1 MENKVDLTVELGG
14 LKLKN
19 PVMTASGT
27 FAFGEAYEDFFSPAE
42 LGALVVKGVTLEPRQ
57 GNPGP
62 RLVETPAGLLNAIG
76 LENPGVEE
84 VIRTYLPPL
93 SRYDVPVIVNI
104 AGNTYAEYGEV
115 AARLSKCP
123 VVKALEVNISCPNV
137 KEGGMAFG
145 SHPDTAAEVIRVVK
159 ASTGLPVIAKLSPNV
174 TDIVEMAQAVEEAGA
189 DALSLINTLLGMA
202 IDIKQNDRL
211 LMLPAGCPARQW
223 PIALRMV
230 WQVSESKN
238 PLVGMGASSRGRC

>member
-84 VIRTYLPPL
+84 VIRTYL
-93 SRYDVPVIVNI
+93 
-104 AGNTYAEYGEV
+104 
-115 AARLSKCP
+115 RL
-123 VVKALEVNISCPNV
+123 
-137 KEGGMAFG
+137 
-145 SHPDTAAEVIRVVK
+145 
-159 ASTGLPVIAKLSPNV
+159 
-174 TDIVEMAQAVEEAGA
+174 
-189 DALSLINTLLGMA
+189 
-202 IDIKQNDRL
+202 
-211 LMLPAGCPARQW
+211 
-223 PIALRMV
+223 
-230 WQVSESKN
+230 
-238 PLVGMGASSRGRC
+238 